1 MSRMMFIYNRF
12 ENIRALEL
20 QDCTQQFDAQHT
32 WEIQEITNIYKISS
46 ICTDE
51 LWVHV
56 HYTTV
61 NNRKQQCRV
70 ESYEGEVR
78 FIDREEFNL

>member
-1 MSRMMFIYNRF
+1 MSF
-12 ENIRALEL
+12 
-20 QDCTQQFDAQHT
+20 
-32 WEIQEITNIYKISS
+32 

-56 HYTTV
+56 RYTTV
-61 NNRKQQCRV
+61 NKRKQQCRA
-70 ESYEGEVR
+70 ENYEGEVR